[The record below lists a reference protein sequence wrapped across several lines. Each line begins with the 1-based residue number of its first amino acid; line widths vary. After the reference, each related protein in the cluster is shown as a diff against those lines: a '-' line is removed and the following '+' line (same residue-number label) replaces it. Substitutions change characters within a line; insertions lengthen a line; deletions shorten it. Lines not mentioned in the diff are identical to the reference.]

1 MLNILINVLFCKLYK
16 KMKLM
21 MKFIVIYVFVF
32 FVSISCF
39 KLKSNRKNN
48 SRWAQLDEVLSS
60 TKGVSPKLTFSNISE
75 FDALVS
81 ELGLD
86 KKENEFKFK
95 KAMKNNDFK
104 LHPTVVSGLFLLKN
118 FNLLNDKNLIQKAS
132 VLAKIEYLYRPV
144 PYHNKYHPADMLLR
158 LNRWLSND
166 RFKALKTINKKEVQ
180 IVLESLVYAIAGHDA
195 YHPGVKNS
203 EVCRP
208 SIQDRMKSNIK
219 KDAQNICHNIGVS
232 DESTK
237 LTLEVVHS
245 YMTNSILVSEKDNL
259 PKEIFDSAQTALKSI
274 SIRNHNF
281 VDLNYAKGSD
291 TSLKKLAELE
301 LIDSCITATDYM
313 VSLNLKNN
321 DTEMEKLTN
330 YDWSKSD
337 DKDFIDN
344 LKQLARYLV
353 ITLDISN
360 TGSNHVKRSISF
372 SLSVMSEFGFGA
384 NKIYKPCEI
393 IEEQKLNFFFEYF
406 EKISKVLNL
415 SDEENLLKNLKL
427 NHYYLFRKFEKV
439 EKSDENSIDSC
450 KNDLI
455 QYFDKMNMTKLPYEN
470 NLKNIPD
477 AGEYIKRMKNE
488 IDTML
493 SNKNEVSSR
502 K

>member
-1 MLNILINVLFCKLYK
+1 
-16 KMKLM
+16 MKLM

-32 FVSISCF
+32 FVSITCL

-48 SRWAQLDEVLSS
+48 TRWTLLDDVLSS
-60 TKGVSPKLTFSNISE
+60 TKAVSPKLTFSNISE

-86 KKENEFKFK
+86 KKENEFNFK
-95 KAMKNNDFK
+95 KAIKNNDFK
-104 LHPTVVSGLFLLKN
+104 LHPTVVSGLFLLKS

-132 VLAKIEYLYRPV
+132 VLAKIEFLYRPV

-166 RFKALKTINKKEVQ
+166 RFKVLKSINKKEVQ

-203 EVCRP
+203 EVCKP
-208 SIQDRMKSNIK
+208 SVQDRMKSNIK
-219 KDAQNICHNIGVS
+219 KDAQNICNNIGVS
-232 DESTK
+232 DENAK

-259 PKEIFDSAQTALKSI
+259 PKEIFDSAQLALKSI
-274 SIRNHNF
+274 SSRSHNF
-281 VDLNYAKGSD
+281 VDLNYSKD
-291 TSLKKLAELE
+291 NNTSLKKLTELE
-301 LIDSCITATDYM
+301 FIDSCITATDYM

-321 DTEMEKLTN
+321 DTEMEKLSS

-337 DKDFIDN
+337 DKDFINN

-372 SLSVMSEFGFGA
+372 SLSVMSEFGFGFGA
-384 NKIYKPCEI
+384 NKVYNPCEI

-415 SDEENLLKNLKL
+415 SEEENLLKNLKL

-439 EKSDENSIDSC
+439 EKSDENSIDKC
-450 KNDLI
+450 KDKLI
-455 QYFDKMNMTKLPYEN
+455 EYFDKLNMTKLPYQD

-477 AGEYIKRMKNE
+477 PSEYIKRMKNE

-493 SNKNEVSSR
+493 SNSSR